1 MPDTPHLSL
10 IVGPLVECLQLL
22 LPDVGPVL
30 LTQREELM
38 NSNGPVPEK
47 DER

>member
-1 MPDTPHLSL
+1 MPDAPHLSL

-22 LPDVGPVL
+22 LPNVGPVL

-38 NSNGPVPEK
+38 YSNGPVPEK